1 MKKLGWIIVV
11 ILIVAGLVA
20 VRIKRLQEKESAPLV
35 KIVPPAV
42 RVAPVAEGRVV
53 HTRQVLGTVIG
64 SDEAAVAPR
73 VMAQVTEV
81 AVREG
86 AVVRKGQLLAQ
97 LDPRELQDAVAQA
110 EAGVQAAKEGLA
122 AAETAFQAQHD
133 ATARDEKLFEAK
145 AISQEQWDFSRAADE
160 AAAARLEAAK
170 AQLEVAGRRLDQAK
184 TRLGYCRLTA
194 PFDGVVA
201 ARLANPGDLGLPG
214 KPVLKIVRNSGVR
227 IRADVPP
234 EDFTLLKVG
243 QPLALTLND
252 ITVGAKISRVF
263 PAMGPSHLAAFEA
276 DLSDAPAGFV
286 SGATVGVDLE
296 LYGAEGVRVPTD
308 ALLEGDSGAFVFK
321 VAGDTV
327 HPVKV
332 RILARSLDD
341 AVVQGDV
348 ALGDTVIAARPSR
361 LMTLT
366 DGMKVKVVR
375 SEAPEIEGQKK
386 EDRG

>member
-11 ILIVAGLVA
+11 ILIVVGLVA
-20 VRIKRLQEKESAPLV
+20 VRMKRMHEKESAPLV
-35 KIVPPAV
+35 TIVPPAV
-42 RVAPVAEGRVV
+42 QVAPVAEGRVV
-53 HTRQVLGTVIG
+53 HTRHVLGTVIG

-73 VMAQVTEV
+73 VMAQVTDV

-86 AVVRKGQLLAQ
+86 AAVRKGQLLAQ

-133 ATARDEKLFEAK
+133 ATARDKKLFEAK
-145 AISQEQWDFSRAADE
+145 AISQEQWDRSRAADK
-160 AAAARLEAAK
+160 AMAARLEAAK

-201 ARLANPGDLGLPG
+201 ARLADPGDLAVPG
-214 KPVLKIVRNSGVR
+214 KPLLKIVRHSGVR
-227 IRADVPP
+227 VRADLPP
-234 EDFTLLKVG
+234 EDFTFLKVG
-243 QPLALTLND
+243 QPLVLVLND
-252 ITVGAKISRVF
+252 VTVDAKISRVF
-263 PAMGPSHLAAFEA
+263 PAMGRSHLAAFEA

-296 LYGAEGVRVPTD
+296 LRGAEGVRVPAD
-308 ALLEGDSGAFVFK
+308 ALLEGESGSFVFK

-327 HPVKV
+327 HPVQV

-348 ALGDTVIAARPSR
+348 AAGDTVITARPSR
-361 LMTLT
+361 LMTFT
-366 DGMKVKVVR
+366 DGVKVNVVR
-375 SEAPEIEGQKK
+375 S
-386 EDRG
+386 